1 MDANSVS
8 TNGAMEFF
16 KSKKSDYFSKSG
28 LTIEE
33 WKEATKFKAID
44 FGWVIMCVGMS
55 LGAGI
60 VFLPM

>member
-44 FGWVIMCVGMS
+44 FG
-55 LGAGI
+55 
-60 VFLPM
+60 